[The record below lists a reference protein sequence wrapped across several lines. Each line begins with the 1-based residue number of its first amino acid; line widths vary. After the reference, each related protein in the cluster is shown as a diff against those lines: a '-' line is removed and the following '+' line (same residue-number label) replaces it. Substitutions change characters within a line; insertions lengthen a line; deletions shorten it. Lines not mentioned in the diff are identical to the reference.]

1 MKLTPYQKAVKE
13 VAGIIIDA
21 IKDDGHDKESA
32 IDQAIT
38 GFEEDVCLYLAQK
51 DGLDKTKTS

>member
-1 MKLTPYQKAVKE
+1 MKLTPYQKAVRE

-21 IKDDGHDKESA
+21 IKDDGHNKESA

-38 GFEEDVCLYLAQK
+38 GFEEDVRSYLAQK
-51 DGLDKTKTS
+51 NIP